1 MGAVAKSFPSLKS
14 GCLQEVLF
22 CGKGNVGGCVSLCLA
37 LWTNTFQIGRYTP
50 HMMLKHSSR
59 TYGGAGNLI
68 FCAEFAVYPPKSM
81 TISSWR
87 QETLHFPASL
97 VGERSV

>member
-1 MGAVAKSFPSLKS
+1 MGAVANSFPSLKS

-37 LWTNTFQIGRYTP
+37 LQTNSFQIERYTP
-50 HMMLKHSSR
+50 HGMLKHSSR
-59 TYGGAGNLI
+59 TYGRTGNLI
-68 FCAEFAVYPPKSM
+68 FWAEFAVYPPKSM

-87 QETLHFPASL
+87 QATLHFSASL
-97 VGERSV
+97 VGGRSV